1 MWDMI
6 SSFYWDSLLPSLK
19 LPRWFIYTPK
29 DMEAATLGH
38 WGTEEVTSFVCYHF
52 HLPNPAVLAVC
63 RYAISGDDLQHIVV
77 LISIFIDVSQG

>member
-29 DMEAATLGH
+29 DIEEATLGH
-38 WGTEEVTSFVCYHF
+38 LGT
-52 HLPNPAVLAVC
+52 
-63 RYAISGDDLQHIVV
+63 
-77 LISIFIDVSQG
+77 